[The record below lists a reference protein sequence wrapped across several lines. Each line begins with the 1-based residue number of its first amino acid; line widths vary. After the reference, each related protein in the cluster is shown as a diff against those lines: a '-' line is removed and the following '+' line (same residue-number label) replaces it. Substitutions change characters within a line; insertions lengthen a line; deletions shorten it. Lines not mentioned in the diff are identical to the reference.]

1 MGFLDRFKKT
11 REKSVGDKKVAGK
24 IIDKEKKQEKP
35 DKKKTEKKA
44 AKKEI
49 KKDESRPKSYRKDA
63 YDTGNAYRYLLK
75 PMVSEKATFLSAD
88 GKYVFIVHPDANKI
102 EIKKAVQKV
111 FNVKVEDVNIIN
123 VSGKEVRFGRSR
135 GRTKDWKK
143 AVVTLAPG
151 DAIELYE
158 GV

>member
-11 REKSVGDKKVAGK
+11 REKSVGDKKIAGK
-24 IIDKEKKQEKP
+24 IIDKEK
-35 DKKKTEKKA
+35 DKKETA
-44 AKKEI
+44 AKKPE
-49 KKDESRPKSYRKDA
+49 KKKEVRKEEGRPKSYRKDA

-75 PMVSEKATFLSAD
+75 PMVSEKSTFLTAE
-88 GKYVFIVHPDANKI
+88 GKYVFVVHPEANKI

-123 VSGKEVRFGRSR
+123 VSGKKVRFGREN
-135 GRTKDWKK
+135 GRTKNWKK

-151 DAIELYE
+151 DTIELYE